1 MLRQLSGARDL
12 LISKLPWRAGNAIRR
27 GLYASAHI
35 TRDSLCYTE
44 QYVLHALL
52 AQSPRHRTL
61 LTSHWLSRR
70 HERRMQDTC
79 GPNTASD
86 VRLYGGCYWFEVV

>member
-1 MLRQLSGARDL
+1 VHD
-12 LISKLPWRAGNAIRR
+12 IYLPFDYPNN
-27 GLYASAHI
+27 
-35 TRDSLCYTE
+35 RDSLCYTE

-52 AQSPRHRTL
+52 AHSPRYRTV

-70 HERRMQDTC
+70 HASRMQDTF
-79 GPNTASD
+79 GPETASD